1 MHGLSVRCIG
11 LLVLAVSACSLASV
25 CIVEQTYLHC
35 ALLDSSTFPQLIVQ
49 LAALRTALE
58 SDCFLTCA
66 LNMATYITHRMV
78 ADMLSVKPA
87 ICQALFASKRLN
99 YHLVARHI

>member
-1 MHGLSVRCIG
+1 MPKCTSALEVKENLKYCLTVASCLQDLCMHGLSVPCIG

-66 LNMATYITHRMV
+66 LNTSDIHHT
-78 ADMLSVKPA
+78 
-87 ICQALFASKRLN
+87 
-99 YHLVARHI
+99 